1 MTQPAHDSQR
11 PARWWRWLATLGVG
25 SLAGALAPT
34 DLAPNTRPLAGVF
47 AAVITG
53 LILQPAPGGLVVLLG
68 VVAAAVTGALSP
80 KSALAGYGD
89 PTVWLVLAA
98 CLMAR
103 AMTRTGFGRRLAFWF
118 IRAMGRRTLGLG
130 YALVATDVTLAAV
143 IPSNGARAGGVLFPI
158 VKSVAE
164 AYDSHP
170 GPTARRLGAFLVMMV
185 YQCEVIACAL
195 FLTGQASN
203 ILIARLAKTTANVDL
218 TYGGWFVGGSI
229 PALISL
235 AVVPLLLYRLFPPEI
250 THTPDATRLAQAELA
265 QLGPMSR
272 AEWILA
278 GIFVLVIGLWLAPTV
293 PIFAAPL
300 RSLGLEGLLN
310 YTSVAL
316 IGVGTLLLTGVL
328 TWEDVTGE
336 RFAWDVFLWY
346 GGLVRLAEALGETG
360 LTDRFAQ
367 VVAGSAA
374 GWAWPLAGL
383 MLLAAYF
390 YAHYA
395 FASITAHATAM
406 YVPFLVVLT
415 AAGTPPLLA
424 AFALAYAS
432 NLCAGLTHYGTTPAP
447 IYFAAGYVSQRT
459 WWRLGLVASVVNLT
473 IWLTVGLLW
482 WRFLGYW

>member
-1 MTQPAHDSQR
+1 MTQLPKASK
-11 PARWWRWLATLGVG
+11 AWRWAVTLSGG
-25 SLAGALAPT
+25 GAAWALCPA
-34 DLAPNTRPLAGVF
+34 DLAANARPLAGVF
-47 AAVITG
+47 AAVIAG

-68 VVAAAVTGALSP
+68 VIAATVTGALPP

-118 IRAMGRRTLGLG
+118 IRAIGGRTLGLG
-130 YALVATDVTLAAV
+130 YALVAADVVLAAA

-164 AYDSHP
+164 AYDSRP
-170 GPTARRLGAFLVMMV
+170 GATARRLGAFLVVMV

-203 ILIARLAKTTANVDL
+203 ALIAKLAKTTANVDL
-218 TYGGWFVGGSI
+218 TYGGWFIGGI
-229 PALISL
+229 VPALVSL
-235 AVVPLLLYRLFPPEI
+235 AIVPPLLYRLFPPEI
-250 THTPDATRLAQAELA
+250 KQTPDAPRLAQDELA
-265 QLGPMSR
+265 RLGPASR
-272 AEWILA
+272 DERVLA
-278 GIFVLVIGLWLAPTV
+278 GVFLFVIALWLAPAV
-293 PIFAAPL
+293 PGAAALL

-310 YTSVAL
+310 YAVVAL
-316 IGVGTLLLTGVL
+316 IGVGALLLTGAL
-328 TWEDVTGE
+328 SWEDVTGE

-360 LTDRFAQ
+360 LTERFAQ
-367 VVAGSAA
+367 VVAGQAS
-374 GWAWPLAGL
+374 GWSWPVAGL
-383 MLLAAYF
+383 ALVAAYF

-406 YVPFLVVLT
+406 YAPFLVVLL
-415 AAGTPPLLA
+415 AAGTPPLLGA
-424 AFALAYAS
+424 LVLAYAS

-447 IYFAAGYVSQRT
+447 IYFAPGYVSQRA
-459 WWRLGLVASVVNLT
+459 WWRLGLLASLVNLVV
-473 IWLTVGLLW
+473 WLAVGALW
-482 WRFLGYW
+482 WKALGRW

>member
-25 SLAGALAPT
+25 SLAWALAPA
-34 DLAPNTRPLAGVF
+34 DLAPNTRPLTGVF

-53 LILQPAPGGLVVLLG
+53 LIVQPAPGGLVVLLG
-68 VVAAAVTGALSP
+68 VVAAAVSGALSP

-118 IRAMGRRTLGLG
+118 IRAMGRQTLGLG

-170 GPTARRLGAFLVMMV
+170 GATARRLGAFLVVMV

-293 PIFAAPL
+293 PIFAALL

-360 LTDRFAQ
+360 LTERFAQ

-383 MLLAAYF
+383 TLLAAYF

-482 WRFLGYW
+482 WRLLGYW

>member
-1 MTQPAHDSQR
+1 MTQLAHDSKR
-11 PARWWRWLATLGVG
+11 SSPWWRWLVVLGAG
-25 SLAGALAPT
+25 GLAWVLAPT
-34 DLAPNTRPLAGVF
+34 DLAPNTRSLAGIF

-53 LILQPAPGGLVVLLG
+53 LVVQPAPGGLVVLLG
-68 VVAAAVTGALSP
+68 VIAATVTGALPP
-80 KSALAGYGD
+80 KSALASYGD

-103 AMTRTGFGRRLAFWF
+103 AMTLTGFGRRLAFWF
-118 IRAMGRRTLGLG
+118 VRALGRRTLGLG
-130 YALVATDVTLAAV
+130 YALVATDVILAAV
-143 IPSNGARAGGVLFPI
+143 IPSNGARAGGVLFPV

-164 AYDSHP
+164 AYGSHP
-170 GPTARRLGAFLVMMV
+170 GATARRLGAFLVVMV

-218 TYGGWFVGGSI
+218 TYGNWFIGGSI

-235 AVVPLLLYRLFPPEI
+235 VVVPLLLYRLFPPEI
-250 THTPDATRLAQAELA
+250 TRTPDAPRLAQAELR
-265 QLGPMSR
+265 QLGRMSR
-272 AEWILA
+272 AEWVLA
-278 GIFVLVIGLWLAPTV
+278 ATFIFVIGLWLGPTL
-293 PIFAAPL
+293 PGFAALL
-300 RSLGLEGLLN
+300 RNLGLEGLLS

-316 IGVGTLLLTGVL
+316 IGIGTLLLTGVL
-328 TWEDVTGE
+328 TWEDVISE

-360 LTDRFAQ
+360 LTERFAQ
-367 VVAGSAA
+367 AVAGSAS

-383 MLLAAYF
+383 TLLAAYF

-395 FASITAHATAM
+395 FASITAHVTAM
-406 YVPFLVVLT
+406 YVPFLVVLI
-415 AAGTPPLLA
+415 AASTPSLLA
-424 AFALAYAS
+424 AFVLAYAS

-459 WWRLGLVASVVNLT
+459 WWRLGLVASLVNL
-473 IWLTVGLLW
+473 ILWLTVGLLW